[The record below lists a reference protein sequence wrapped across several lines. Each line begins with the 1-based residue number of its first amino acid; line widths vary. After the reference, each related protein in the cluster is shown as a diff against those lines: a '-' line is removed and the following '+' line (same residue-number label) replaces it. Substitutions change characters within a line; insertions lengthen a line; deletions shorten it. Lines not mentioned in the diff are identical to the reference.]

1 MTRKAGRNKRIRRTA
16 EVSRDAWLN
25 AAYAIL
31 ESEGVEQIKVEKLGR
46 MLGLTKGSFYGQFK
60 DRNDLLQALLSNW
73 REEMLNWLKVAQDNK
88 VDDIATNL
96 NFVLNVV
103 EQNELLRFDS
113 ALRVWA
119 RQEPIVAKV
128 VAEIDEARIAY
139 LLDAFAR
146 GGITGDEAR
155 ARADVFYGYTIFLG
169 EAKKRPFSEKD
180 KQLFERAAHWIAT
193 P

>member
-1 MTRKAGRNKRIRRTA
+1 
-16 EVSRDAWLN
+16 LN

-60 DRNDLLQALLSNW
+60 DRNDLLQALLSHW
-73 REEMLNWLKVAQDNK
+73 REKMLNWLKVAQDNK

-96 NFVLNVV
+96 RFVLNVV

-119 RQEPIVAKV
+119 KQEPSVAKIV
-128 VAEIDEARIAY
+128 GEIDDARIAY

-169 EAKKRPFSEKD
+169 EAKTRPFSAKD
-180 KQLFERAAHWIAT
+180 KRLFERAARWIAT